1 MDTEVILAAQDE
13 AHVFANLWPLYLY
26 DISEFNADLNLPNAH
41 GLFEEE
47 TLRAYDYAA
56 PLRIWWEKPG
66 LLFPFL
72 IRVDGHAAGFALV
85 GASPGHAP
93 QGRDFYVHELFLMR
107 PFRGR
112 GVGEAAVT
120 KVFERLPG
128 RWELRTQP
136 SNGRARAFWRKALDR
151 YTSGQVTEEVRYTAE
166 EDAIKVVFCFSNGD
180 VDTKADERASPSGE

>member
-1 MDTEVILAAQDE
+1 MNTTISLAAQDE
-13 AHVFANLWPLYLY
+13 AHVIANLWPLYLY
-26 DISEFNADLNLPNAH
+26 DVSEFEVDLPNAH

-47 TLRAYDYAA
+47 TLHTRNYAV
-56 PLRIWWEKPG
+56 PLGICWEKPG

-93 QGRDFYVHELFLMR
+93 QGRDFYVHEFFLMR

-112 GVGEAAVT
+112 GVAADAVME
-120 KVFERLPG
+120 VFERLPG

-136 SNGRARAFWRKALDR
+136 TNARAKSFWRKTLNHYAA
-151 YTSGQVTEEVRYTAE
+151 GHFTEEVCHATQD
-166 EDAIKVVFCFSNGD
+166 DADKVVFRFSN
-180 VDTKADERASPSGE
+180 KPAD